1 MEEQF
6 RKIRSLS
13 SAMGSMERS
22 MRNPKPQGFEKNI
35 IKINPIVFQRL
46 DEMAVK
52 QKWKEIVGP
61 TFGESAKSIVITNKI
76 LYVTVRSASIKHE
89 LIMNKSVIVERIN
102 NELHQF
108 LVKDMIVS

>member
-22 MRNPKPQGFEKNI
+22 MRNPKPQGFDKNI
-35 IKINPIVFQRL
+35 IRINPTVFQRL

-61 TFGESAKSIVITNKI
+61 LFAESAQSIVLTNKI
-76 LYVTVRSASIKHE
+76 LYVTIRSAAIKNE

-102 NELHQF
+102 KELNKVF
-108 LVKDMIVS
+108 VNDMVVK